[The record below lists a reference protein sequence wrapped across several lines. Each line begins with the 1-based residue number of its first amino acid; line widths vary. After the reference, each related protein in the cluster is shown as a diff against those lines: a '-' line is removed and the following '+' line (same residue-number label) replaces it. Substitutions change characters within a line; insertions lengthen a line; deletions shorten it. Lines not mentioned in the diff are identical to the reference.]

1 LKECLS
7 IMAYDPGDFNL
18 TSGNNPTNVSGYLG
32 FDDIISR
39 INAKLDAGVSSGEI
53 SPQFSQWVKLNVEY
67 FDPRTNVNKA
77 IEIRN
82 NWDRST
88 LTGVRKISEML
99 EIFCGLAYVKG
110 LTSSSSSIKCS
121 NAERNRVYEI
131 LGTRNPSVNNF
142 RVWFPDAKNYP
153 IIDSQVGYFESGNL
167 VAVFPISTKNV
178 SSGKPNV
185 IKFSDIFENAKQPIE
200 WKKNLPRKSSLK
212 QGIQTVV
219 AAQGVRRNQRLLYP
233 LYASKSIFNS
243 NITTQS
249 DKNYFIN
256 SMRQLG
262 LPSNINMQS
271 LKSLLNKFSGNPKKG
286 DNLDSLLRNHQAD
299 LITAKKIILVLLRN
313 SRNYRNPLAII
324 SDQNVISFT
333 EETWNFGS
341 LDYPFTF
348 GNLSLFFETALS
360 KNSVEKDGK
369 TNYKKMVDAN
379 YFGSN
384 RSLAQKY
391 TDYVP
396 LGAAQ
401 PVLAKVRINNSSGL
415 IALTYDTTSKSNS
428 QYGLRSK
435 NAMNRLTD
443 TLGIAP

>member
-1 LKECLS
+1 LKGFSS

-18 TSGNNPTNVSGYLG
+18 TSGNNPTNENGYLT
-32 FDDIISR
+32 FDEITSR
-39 INAKLDAGVSSGEI
+39 INAKLDAGVSNGEI

-77 IEIRN
+77 SEIRN
-82 NWDRST
+82 SWDRNILS
-88 LTGVRKISEML
+88 GVKKLSEML
-99 EIFCGLAYVKG
+99 EIFCGLAYVKA
-110 LTSSSSSIKCS
+110 LTSSSSGLRCS
-121 NAERNRVYEI
+121 SEERNRVYEI
-131 LGTRNPSVNNF
+131 LGTRSPSVNNF

-153 IIDSQVGYFESGNL
+153 IIDSQVGYFEGNNL

-212 QGIQTVV
+212 QGTQTVV
-219 AAQGVRRNQRLLYP
+219 AAQGVRKNQRLLYP
-233 LYASKSIFNS
+233 LYAAKSILDS
-243 NITTQS
+243 KITTQQ
-249 DKNYFIN
+249 DKNYFVN
-256 SMRQLG
+256 NMRQLG
-262 LPSNINMQS
+262 LPSSINMQS
-271 LKSLLNKFSGNPKKG
+271 LKSLLSKFSNNPKK
-286 DNLDSLLRNHQAD
+286 DDKLDSILRNHQND
-299 LITAKKIILVLLRN
+299 LRTAKRIILVLLRN
-313 SRNYRNPLAII
+313 SKNYKNPLSRI
-324 SDQNVISFT
+324 SDDNVISFT
-333 EETWNFGS
+333 DETWNIGN

-348 GNLSLFFETALS
+348 GNLSLFFESTLA
-360 KNSVEKDGK
+360 KNSVERGGE

-379 YFGSN
+379 YFGNN

-415 IALTYDTTSKSNS
+415 IALTYDSTSKSNS

>member
-1 LKECLS
+1 
-7 IMAYDPGDFNL
+7 MAYDPGDFNL

-271 LKSLLNKFSGNPKKG
+271 L
-286 DNLDSLLRNHQAD
+286 
-299 LITAKKIILVLLRN
+299 
-313 SRNYRNPLAII
+313 
-324 SDQNVISFT
+324 
-333 EETWNFGS
+333 
-341 LDYPFTF
+341 
-348 GNLSLFFETALS
+348 
-360 KNSVEKDGK
+360 
-369 TNYKKMVDAN
+369 
-379 YFGSN
+379 
-384 RSLAQKY
+384 
-391 TDYVP
+391 
-396 LGAAQ
+396 
-401 PVLAKVRINNSSGL
+401 
-415 IALTYDTTSKSNS
+415 
-428 QYGLRSK
+428 
-435 NAMNRLTD
+435 
-443 TLGIAP
+443 

>member
-1 LKECLS
+1 
-7 IMAYDPGDFNL
+7 MAYDPGDFNL
-18 TSGNNPTNVSGYLG
+18 TSGNNPTNEGGYLT
-32 FDDIISR
+32 FDQIISR
-39 INAKLDAGVSSGEI
+39 INNKLDSGVSNGEI
-53 SPQFSQWVKLNVEY
+53 SPEFSRWVKLNVEY
-67 FDPRTNVNKA
+67 FDPRTNENKSS
-77 IEIRN
+77 EIRSS
-82 NWDRST
+82 WDRNT
-88 LTGVRKISEML
+88 LSGVRKLSEML

-110 LTSSSSSIKCS
+110 VTSNSSAIRCS
-121 NAERNRVYEI
+121 RAERNRVYEI
-131 LGTRNPSVNNF
+131 LGTRSPSVNNF

-153 IIDSQVGYFESGNL
+153 IIDSQVGYFEGNNL

-200 WKKNLPRKSSLK
+200 WKKNLPRKSSLN

-219 AAQGVRRNQRLLYP
+219 AAQGVRRDQRLLYP
-233 LYASKSIFNS
+233 LYAAKSIFNS
-243 NITTQS
+243 KITTQT
-249 DKNYFIN
+249 DKNYFMSN
-256 SMRQLG
+256 LRQIG
-262 LPSNINMQS
+262 LPSSVNIQS
-271 LKSLLNKFSGNPKKG
+271 IKNLLERFGSGSKK
-286 DNLDSLLRNHQAD
+286 DDKLDTLLRSHPND
-299 LITAKKIILVLLRN
+299 LITAKKLVLVLLRN
-313 SRNYRNPLAII
+313 SRNYKNPLARI

-333 EETWNFGS
+333 DETWNVGN
-341 LDYPFTF
+341 LPYPFTF

-360 KNSVEKDGK
+360 KNSVEKGGK

-379 YFGSN
+379 YFGNN

-391 TDYVP
+391 TEYVP

-415 IALTYDTTSKSNS
+415 IALTYDSSSKSNS

>member
-1 LKECLS
+1 
-7 IMAYDPGDFNL
+7 MAYDPGDFNL
-18 TSGNNPTNVSGYLG
+18 TSGNNPTNQSGYLT
-32 FDDIISR
+32 FDEITSR
-39 INAKLDAGVSSGEI
+39 INAKLDSGVSNGEI

-77 IEIRN
+77 TEIRN
-82 NWDRST
+82 NWDRNI
-88 LTGVRKISEML
+88 LTGVKKISEML
-99 EIFCGLAYVKG
+99 EIFCGLAYVKA
-110 LTSSSSSIKCS
+110 LTTSSSGLRCSSE
-121 NAERNRVYEI
+121 ERNRVYEI
-131 LGTRNPSVNNF
+131 LGTRSPSVNNF

-153 IIDSQVGYFESGNL
+153 IIDSQVGYFEGSNL

-200 WKKNLPRKSSLK
+200 WKKNLPRNSSLK

-219 AAQGVRRNQRLLYP
+219 AAQGVRKDQRLLYP
-233 LYASKSIFNS
+233 LYAAKSIFNS

-256 SMRQLG
+256 NMRQLG
-262 LPSNINMQS
+262 LPSTINMQS
-271 LKSLLNKFSGNPKKG
+271 IKSLLGKFSNGTKK
-286 DNLDSLLRNHQAD
+286 DDKLDSLLRNNQSD

-313 SRNYRNPLAII
+313 SRNYKNPLARI

-333 EETWNFGS
+333 EETWNIGN

-360 KNSVEKDGK
+360 KNSVEKGGK

-384 RSLAQKY
+384 RALAKKY

-415 IALTYDTTSKSNS
+415 VALTYDTTSKSNS

>member
-153 IIDSQVGYFESGNL
+153 IIDSQVGYFEGGNL

-219 AAQGVRRNQRLLYP
+219 AAQGVRRDQRLLYP

-313 SRNYRNPLAII
+313 SRNYRNPLARI

>member
-1 LKECLS
+1 
-7 IMAYDPGDFNL
+7 MAYDPGDFNL
-18 TSGNNPTNVSGYLG
+18 TSGNNPTNKSGYLT
-32 FDDIISR
+32 FDEITSR
-39 INAKLDAGVSSGEI
+39 INSKLDAGVFSGEI

-67 FDPRTNVNKA
+67 FDPRTNANKA

-82 NWDRST
+82 NWDRSI
-88 LTGVRKISEML
+88 LTGVSKISEML

-110 LTSSSSSIKCS
+110 LTSNSSSIKCS

-131 LGTRNPSVNNF
+131 LGTRNPYVNNF
-142 RVWFPDAKNYP
+142 RVWFPNAKNYP
-153 IIDSQVGYFESGNL
+153 IIDSQVGYFEGGNL

-200 WKKNLPRKSSLK
+200 WKKNLPRKSSMK

-219 AAQGVRRNQRLLYP
+219 AAQGVRRDQRLLYP
-233 LYASKSIFNS
+233 LYAAKSIFNS

-262 LPSNINMQS
+262 LPSTINMQS
-271 LKSLLNKFSGNPKKG
+271 LKSLLNKLSGNSKKG
-286 DNLDSLLRNHQAD
+286 DNLDSLLRNYQTD

-313 SRNYRNPLAII
+313 SRNYKNTLARI
-324 SDQNVISFT
+324 SDQNIILFT
-333 EETWNFGS
+333 EETWNFRS

-348 GNLSLFFETALS
+348 GNLSLFFETTLS

-384 RSLAQKY
+384 RVLAQKY
-391 TDYVP
+391 VDYVP

-415 IALTYDTTSKSNS
+415 IVLTYDTTSKSNS